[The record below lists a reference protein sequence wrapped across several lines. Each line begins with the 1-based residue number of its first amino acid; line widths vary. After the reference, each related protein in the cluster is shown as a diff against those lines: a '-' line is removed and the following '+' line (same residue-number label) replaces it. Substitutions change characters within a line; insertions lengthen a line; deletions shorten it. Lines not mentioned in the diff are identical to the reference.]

1 MIASFD
7 IGIKNMAFCVF
18 DASGSQIIDWNVL
31 DLLDSAPSSCTF
43 LVKDKPCNKK
53 AKYSNPTQTE
63 CYCLVHSKKSGFL
76 IPTKESSPSYIKKQK
91 KENLVALVKSLM
103 LPIALN
109 KDDLIKTLN
118 NFYESKNLHV
128 IKKQTA
134 ASSVDLI
141 TIGKK
146 IKEKIDNVE
155 SLQNVSKVLIE
166 NQISKIASRMKT
178 IQGMLAQYFIMKN
191 ENTHIEF
198 VSSSNKLKS
207 FVIQEENLNNY
218 KQHKKDAVYFC
229 DEIIKKQHTNWIHF
243 FHNHKK
249 KDDLADCFLQ
259 GIYCIHK
266 K

>member
-18 DASGSQIIDWNVL
+18 DSSGSQIIDWNVI
-31 DLLDSAPSSCTF
+31 DLLDSTPATCTVM
-43 LVKDKPCNKK
+43 VKNKPCNKN

-76 IPTKESSPSYIKKQK
+76 IPTKESSLSYIKKQK
-91 KENLVALVKSLM
+91 KENLVSLVKSLM
-103 LPIALN
+103 LPMALN

-118 NFYESKNLHV
+118 NFYESKNLRI
-128 IKKQTA
+128 IKKQSA

-141 TIGKK
+141 TIGRK
-146 IKEKIDNVE
+146 IKEKIDNVAN
-155 SLQNVSKVLIE
+155 LQNVSKVLIE

-191 ENTHIEF
+191 ENIYIEF

-207 FVIQEENLNNY
+207 FVIREENINNY

-229 DEIIKKQHTNWIHF
+229 NEIIKKQHTNWVDF
-243 FHNHKK
+243 FNNHKK

-259 GIYCIHK
+259 GIYCISK